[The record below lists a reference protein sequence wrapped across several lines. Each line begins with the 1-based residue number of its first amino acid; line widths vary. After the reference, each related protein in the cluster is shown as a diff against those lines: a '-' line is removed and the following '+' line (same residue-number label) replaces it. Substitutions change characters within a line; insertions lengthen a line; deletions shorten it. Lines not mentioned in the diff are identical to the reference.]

1 LRDEV
6 FKVWD
11 MVFHTSRGQGRK
23 IPEVTKRERERERER
38 VIRKEEREKPW
49 HLLHDCSIWPLA

>member
-23 IPEVTKRERERERER
+23 IPEVTKREREREREGDR
-38 VIRKEEREKPW
+38 ERQRAEMITTTQ
-49 HLLHDCSIWPLA
+49 SFS